1 MNHHTHTNATPPA
14 LSQRETVVLAALA
27 RFRFLTARHIEAF
40 LFQIETDIKPASRPV
55 LTQRILK
62 QLRSAG
68 LITRTER
75 AVGGPGG
82 GSGSFAHYL
91 TKKGALA
98 LNQTSPVASVRRTAP
113 RGTFL
118 MRHALA
124 GADVALA
131 FMTEATQRPGH
142 EMLVWESDW
151 EIAQRVG
158 HELIIPDAFLIYGSE
173 STELHAFIEIDLGTA
188 GSRFFQA
195 KVERYLKLYRS
206 GLWQQSLEIWPI
218 VLTVTP
224 TATRSALLKRS
235 TETVLRSEPHRERL
249 MQETEFAFTELDRVL
264 TEGPLAAIWHLAG
277 QDGTHHLLTEP
288 GSKEK
293 SHG

>member
-1 MNHHTHTNATPPA
+1 MNHHTHTNTTPPA

-62 QLRSAG
+62 QLRTAG
-68 LITRTER
+68 LVTRTER

-98 LNQTSPVASVRRTAP
+98 LNQTSPVPSVQRTAP

-124 GADVALA
+124 GADVALS
-131 FMTEATQRPGH
+131 FMTEAAQRPDH
-142 EMLVWESDW
+142 ELLVWESDW

-173 STELHAFIEIDLGTA
+173 STEIHAFVEIDLGTA
-188 GSRFFQA
+188 GSRFFQS
-195 KVERYLKLYRS
+195 KVDRYLKLYRS
-206 GLWQQSLEIWPI
+206 AIWQRSIEIWPV

-235 TETVLRSEPHRERL
+235 TETVLRAEPQRDRL
-249 MQETEFAFTELDRVL
+249 MQETEFAFTELERIV
-264 TEGPLAAIWHLAG
+264 TEGPLASIWQLAG
-277 QDGTHHLLTEP
+277 QDGHHQLLTDPQEDT
-288 GSKEK
+288 
-293 SHG
+293 HA